1 MATSK
6 CDRVIYNILQAT
18 EFLTIVTN
26 GEHGPHLAGSW
37 GAYLRVLL
45 SEGDTIII
53 PAGRYWQTEKNLR
66 KDARISVMAASR
78 QVQSG
83 RGGQGCILTGH
94 GEVLTSGPQA
104 EKVKAKFPWARGAL
118 LIHVEEARTQR

>member
-6 CDRVIYNILQAT
+6 CNGIIYEILQAT

-37 GAYLRVLL
+37 GDYVRVLL
-45 SEGDTIII
+45 NEGDTIII

-78 QVQSG
+78 QVQNV
-83 RGGQGCILTGH
+83 RGGQGCILSGQ

-118 LIHVEEARTQR
+118 LIHVEEAWTQR